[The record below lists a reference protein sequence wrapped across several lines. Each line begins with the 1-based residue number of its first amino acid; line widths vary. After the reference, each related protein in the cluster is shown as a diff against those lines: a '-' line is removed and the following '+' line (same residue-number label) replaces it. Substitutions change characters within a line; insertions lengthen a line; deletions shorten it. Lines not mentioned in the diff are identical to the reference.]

1 MSDPT
6 TETTEDHDAIWAY
19 LAPGTSPS
27 HGPDIPYHLRRAQ
40 ERDRLGWEDVRI
52 ERHDHVNVYKAL
64 AVAQL
69 LPIQLRQHG
78 VAAREK
84 V

>member
-27 HGPDIPYHLRRAQ
+27 HGPDIPYCLRRAQ
-40 ERDRLGWEDVRI
+40 GRGRLGWEDVRI
-52 ERHDHVNVYKAL
+52 ERHDHVGVYKAL

-69 LPIQLRQHG
+69 LSIQLRQHG
-78 VAAREK
+78 VTTRK
-84 V
+84 QV